1 MEDSSNKLY
10 WVIGGIII
18 AVAIVLVAK
27 AAFPTLAT
35 QVTTYLSSQISSL
48 SGK

>member
-27 AAFPTLAT
+27 AAFPGLAT
-35 QVTTYLSSQISSL
+35 QVTTYLSDQITNI
-48 SGK
+48 GK